1 MLAHLAFARDFSL
14 WLTQALNVVSLN
26 MGLGWR
32 ERHQLSRAWCQA
44 QGTPPAVWAAQLALA
59 PETGLC
65 HHGIFTVLSQWMLSN
80 SFLFHQIYISS
91 GWFYRIF
98 QAFLVLLPNK
108 NNLLTFVSSS
118 FLLKLWTHSFLSFF
132 QYKILF
138 SVPYIW
144 RTDIINYREFRV
156 KKLIFWPWQSP
167 RFSMLLDFLLGFSF
181 LKWNEGCLR
190 WFHF

>member
-1 MLAHLAFARDFSL
+1 
-14 WLTQALNVVSLN
+14 
-26 MGLGWR
+26 MGLGW
-32 ERHQLSRAWCQA
+32 ESAISS
-44 QGTPPAVWAAQLALA
+44 QGPGAKPRTRLLQSGEGCTVGPQPLKLVYV
-59 PETGLC
+59 TIGF
-65 HHGIFTVLSQWMLSN
+65 FTVLSQWMLSN

-91 GWFYRIF
+91 SWFYRIF

-132 QYKILF
+132 FFSIKYSFLFPTSGGQY
-138 SVPYIW
+138 
-144 RTDIINYREFRV
+144 N
-156 KKLIFWPWQSP
+156 KLQRIQSQKTHFLALAESQIFNVAWLS
-167 RFSMLLDFLLGFSF
+167 LGFSF